1 MDSEKS
7 KREQITVPVDAVLRA
22 RLEAA
27 AAREHRTVAGYARAV
42 LARAVEQERVA

>member
-1 MDSEKS
+1 MESDRA
-7 KREQITVPVDAVLRA
+7 KREQITVPVDAELRA

-42 LARAVEQERVA
+42 LARAVEQEWPA